1 MVYES
6 FDAKQTE
13 ELGGQIAK
21 RAKAGSIF
29 CLSGDL
35 GVGKTVFTKG
45 FASALGVTDYITSPT
60 FTIVNEYDGDFKL
73 YHFDVYRITDPDEL
87 FDIGFEEYIYGDG
100 VCLIEWAEIIKE
112 DLPDYCVWIK
122 IEKDLEKGL
131 DYRKITVEGG
141 EE

>member
-6 FDAKQTE
+6 FSADETKALGEKIAQSAKE
-13 ELGGQIAK
+13 
-21 RAKAGSIF
+21 GSVF

-45 FASALGVTDYITSPT
+45 FAAGLDVDEYITSPT
-60 FTIVNEYDGDFKL
+60 FTIVNEYEGRLKF

-87 FDIGFEEYIYGDG
+87 FDIGFEEYIYGNG
-100 VCLIEWAEIIKE
+100 VCLIEWAEIVKE
-112 DLPDYCVWIK
+112 DIPDGAVWIT

-131 DYRKITVEGG
+131 DYRRITVEGG
-141 EE
+141 TL

>member
-6 FDAKQTE
+6 FSAEDTKKLGEQLASKAKE
-13 ELGGQIAK
+13 
-21 RAKAGSIF
+21 GSVF

-45 FASALGVTDYITSPT
+45 FAEALGVDDYITSPT
-60 FTIVNEYDGDFKL
+60 FTIVNEYEGKFSF

-87 FDIGFEEYIYGDG
+87 FDIGFEEYVYGNG
-100 VCLIEWAEIIKE
+100 VCLIEWAEIVKE
-112 DLPDYCVWIK
+112 DIPEKAVWIT

-131 DYRKITVEGG
+131 DYRKITVEGDL
-141 EE
+141 E